1 MYLKSI
7 EVYGFKSFA
16 NRIVFEFNKGI
27 TGIVGPNG
35 SGKSNVGDAVRWV
48 LGEQS
53 AKQLRGAK
61 MEDVIFSGTEM
72 RKPHGSAY
80 VAITLDNSDHSL
92 PVDYEEVT
100 VARRVYRSGE
110 SEYLIN
116 GTVSR
121 LKDVHSLFFDT
132 GIGKEGYSII
142 GQGQVERILS
152 GKPEERRELF
162 DEAAGIVKYKKNK
175 AATEK
180 SLEAERENLAR
191 VNDILSELER
201 QVGPLQKQ
209 SEVAKKYLL
218 YKGELKR
225 FDVNVFL
232 MENEKLEQTL
242 KENEEKLHI
251 VNDDS
256 ERLKAEFEQTK
267 NEYEH
272 IETVLEERSQSI
284 DTNRNKIHELKL
296 QAERNE
302 GEVNVLNQQIS
313 NAKSTDVHMS
323 EQIDRINQ
331 SLAAQEK
338 EKREFQEKKA
348 VLDEKMDSA
357 DDVVEEAQAVSEAIE
372 EEIEKLQDEIEKSKA
387 DIIEYLNDDANL
399 KAKVGRYDTMLE
411 NINYRKTQLNQR
423 FLQFKSDELKDKEE
437 YEKHNTSLA
446 EIEKTVADI
455 LEKLETTDA
464 ELDKNTIATNENKQ
478 RLFNAN
484 NEYSSVKS
492 KLEALRNI
500 TERYDGYGNS
510 IKRVMEQKDSNP
522 GIIGVVADIIQVNQE
537 YEIAVET
544 ALGGSIQNIV
554 TDNENTAKRLIQFL
568 KKNRFGRATFLPL
581 TTIGGKYSEF
591 TNKEALNEPGVIG
604 LAKDLVKVHDKY
616 SAVTNH
622 LLGRIL
628 VVDTID
634 HAIAVNKKFHQSLR
648 IVTKEGELLT
658 PGGAMT
664 GGAFKN
670 SSNLLGRKRELD
682 ELSKVLTEINNE
694 IANATKEETELRTV
708 REELKTTKED
718 LNLQLQEL
726 YLQKN
731 TVTMSIEQVSK
742 NLAETANAF
751 ASVNKESK
759 ELESQI
765 EEINQNKNELYDNH
779 KQAEAAKQA
788 LEERI
793 VGLEEQVASKREE
806 LKKSNER
813 VSELMIEFNTIKQQ
827 DDFLIENLRRIRAE
841 ESKLKEELELY
852 RSQMSDSGKAVELLV
867 AKINQFKTVI
877 EADRKEIA
885 QLEEALEKDLSEK
898 EELNAKHK
906 EFFTKREKLNEE
918 ITGLDKSAFKLSAQV
933 EKISEQADNLSRY
946 MWEEYELTYQSA
958 LELKDDTLN
967 DLDSLKRE
975 VSAVKAKI
983 KDLGDVNVNAIED
996 YKLVSERYEFLKGQ
1010 HDDIVKAEN
1019 NLMQIIAELD
1029 TAMRTQFEEKF
1040 NEIQVMFD
1048 KVFRELFGGG
1058 KATLEL
1064 VEDEDILEAGIR
1076 IIAQPPGKKLQNM
1089 MQLSGGEKA
1098 LSAIALLFAIQSL
1111 KPSPF
1116 CLLDEIEAALDD
1128 SNVTRYAKYLN
1139 KLTKDTQFIVITHR
1153 KGTMEA
1159 ADVLYGITM
1168 QEKGVSTLVS
1178 VNLIENELED

>member
-16 NRIVFEFNKGI
+16 NRIKFEFNEGI

-53 AKQLRGAK
+53 AKQLRGSN
-61 MEDVIFSGTEM
+61 MQDVIFAGTEL

-92 PVDYEEVT
+92 PIDYEEVT

-121 LKDVHSLFFDT
+121 LKDVNALFFDT

-175 AATEK
+175 IATEK
-180 SLEAERENLAR
+180 SLAAERENLSR
-191 VNDILSELER
+191 VNDILSELEK
-201 QVGPLQKQ
+201 QVGPLEKQ

-218 YKGELKR
+218 YKEELKR

-232 MENEKLEQTL
+232 MENDKIEQTL
-242 KENEEKLHI
+242 KENEEKLNI
-251 VNDDS
+251 INDDS
-256 ERLKAEFEQTK
+256 ERLKKEFEETK
-267 NEYEH
+267 NEYER
-272 IETVLEERSQSI
+272 IETVLEQCNTSI
-284 DTNRNKIHELKL
+284 DSNRNRIHELKL
-296 QAERNE
+296 SKEHNE

-313 NAKSTDVHMS
+313 NAKSSDVHMS

-331 SLAAQEK
+331 SLKAFDEEK
-338 EKREFQEKKA
+338 ASFQEKKA
-348 VLDEKMDSA
+348 ELDEKMDSA
-357 DDVVEEAQAVSEAIE
+357 DDVVEEAREVSEGIE
-372 EEIEKLQDEIEKSKA
+372 EEITNLQEEIEKSKA
-387 DIIEYLNDDANL
+387 DIIEYMNGESNL
-399 KAKVGRYDTMLE
+399 KAKVGRYDAMLE
-411 NINYRKTQLNQR
+411 NISYRKTQLNQR
-423 FLQFKSDELKDKEE
+423 FLQFKSDEEKDKEE
-437 YEKHNTSLA
+437 YDKHNEIL
-446 EIEKTVADI
+446 ENIEKEVTVLHERLDVV
-455 LEKLETTDA
+455 DA
-464 ELDKNTIATNENKQ
+464 ELDKSTIETANNKQ
-478 RLFNAN
+478 RLFEAN
-484 NEYSSVKS
+484 NEYASIKS
-492 KLEALRNI
+492 KAEALRNI

-510 IKRVMEQKDSNP
+510 IKRVMEQKSNNP
-522 GIIGVVADIIQVNQE
+522 GIVGVVADIIQVNQE
-537 YEIAVET
+537 YEVAVET

-554 TDNENTAKRLIQFL
+554 TDNETTAKKLINFL

-591 TNKEALNEPGVIG
+591 NNKEALNEPGVIG

-616 SAVTNH
+616 TSVTNH
-622 LLGRIL
+622 LLGRI
-628 VVDTID
+628 VVCDNID
-634 HAIAVNKKFHQSLR
+634 HAIAVNKKYHQSLR

-682 ELSKVLTEINNE
+682 ELSKQLSELSNE
-694 IANATKEETELRTV
+694 IANATKEEEQLRTK
-708 REELKTTKED
+708 RDELKSEKED
-718 LNLQLQEL
+718 INLKLQEL
-726 YLQKN
+726 YLSKN
-731 TVTMSIEQVSK
+731 TVTLNIEQVSK
-742 NLAETANAF
+742 NLAETANAY

-759 ELESQI
+759 ELEAQI
-765 EEINQNKNELYDNH
+765 EEINNNKNELYENH
-779 KQAEAAKQA
+779 KQAENAKKA

-793 VGLEEQVASKREE
+793 EMLEEQVVSKRDE
-806 LKKSNER
+806 LKAANEK
-813 VSELMIEFNTIKQQ
+813 VSQLMIEFNTMKQQ

-841 ESKLKEELELY
+841 ENKLKEEMELY
-852 RSQMSDSGKAVELLV
+852 RSQMSNSGKAIEELV
-867 AKINQFKTVI
+867 SKINGFKKVI
-877 EADRKEIA
+877 DEETKEITT
-885 QLEEALEKDLSEK
+885 LEEALNKDISDK
-898 EELNAKHK
+898 EQLNAKHK
-906 EFFTKREKLNEE
+906 EFFAKREQLNED
-918 ITGLDKSAFKLSAQV
+918 ITKLDKSAFKLNAAV
-933 EKISEQADNLSRY
+933 EKINEQADNLSKY

-958 LELKDDTLN
+958 AELKDESLI
-967 DLDSLKRE
+967 DLASLKQE

-983 KDLGDVNVNAIED
+983 KSLGDVNVNAIED
-996 YKLVSERYEFLKGQ
+996 YKVVSERYEFLKGQ
-1010 HDDIVKAEN
+1010 HDDIVKAET
-1019 NLMQIIAELD
+1019 NLLQIIEELD

-1040 NEIQVMFD
+1040 KEIQVMFD

-1064 VEDEDILEAGIR
+1064 VDNEDILEAGIR

-1089 MQLSGGEKA
+1089 MQLSGGEKS

-1178 VNLIENELED
+1178 VNLIENELDD